1 MFLSRKALI
10 KENGLLPSEV
20 DMLRKRLAE
29 LEEKQREVPEN
40 CTPGEWCK
48 ACGNAYVAD
57 LPSHFGCVKVA
68 TCTLDRC
75 AEFIPSGYLSS
86 RQQLRNDRKE
96 P

>member
-10 KENGLLPSEV
+10 KENGLLQSEV

-29 LEEKQREVPEN
+29 LEEKQRKVSER
-40 CTPGEWCK
+40 CTSGEWCK
-48 ACGNAYVAD
+48 ACGNAYIEYSSS
-57 LPSHFGCVKVA
+57 PFGGFKVA

-75 AEFIPSGYLSS
+75 AEYIPSGYLRSS
-86 RQQLRNDRKE
+86 QQLRNDRKE